1 MHQLFNAKLR
11 KIPQQGEDSH
21 GDELTLH
28 PVGDAGVWLEQA
40 DTQLAAE
47 VVCSG
52 GQAEVVA
59 QADAG
64 AEQGEQSQNAAQEV
78 VNDQLPWAALGHQEL
93 LHHWVIEAALCGIA
107 VGRKGRKSRLKWGR
121 AGSLWICW

>member
-1 MHQLFNAKLR
+1 MYQLFNAKLR

-28 PVGDAGVWLEQA
+28 PVGDAGVRLEQA

-59 QADAG
+59 QVDAG
-64 AEQGEQSQNAAQEV
+64 TEQGEQSQSAAQEV
-78 VNDQLPWAALGHQEL
+78 VKDQLPWAALGHQEL
-93 LHHWVIEAALCGIA
+93 LHHWVMEAALGGIA
-107 VGRKGRKSRLKWGR
+107 VERTD
-121 AGSLWICW
+121 